1 VVREQGLFVGT
12 QTDTALPV
20 GQKFFIPAQI
30 TDPGILLVLQNSVPI
45 VRQPSTRE
53 TFEFVVT
60 F

>member
-1 VVREQGLFVGT
+1 
-12 QTDTALPV
+12 
-20 GQKFFIPAQI
+20 
-30 TDPGILLVLQNSVPI
+30 VLQNSVPI

>member
-1 VVREQGLFVGT
+1 MREQGLFVGT
-12 QTDTALPV
+12 HTDPQLPV
-20 GQKFFIPAQI
+20 GQKFFVPSQVVE
-30 TDPGILLVLQNSVPI
+30 PGILLVLQNSVPI